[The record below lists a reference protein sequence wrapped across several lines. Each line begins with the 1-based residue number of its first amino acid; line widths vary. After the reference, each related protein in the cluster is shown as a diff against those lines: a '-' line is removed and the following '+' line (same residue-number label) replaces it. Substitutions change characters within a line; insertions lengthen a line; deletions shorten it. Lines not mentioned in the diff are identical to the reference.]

1 MIETARQYLPN
12 EHLIHLCG
20 CWRKHRIENK
30 LSVNNLKNINEEH
43 CLIRQ
48 KIVRAERLNKVN
60 NRQL

>member
-12 EHLIHLCG
+12 ERLIHLCG
-20 CWRKHRIENK
+20 FWRKHRIENK

-43 CLIRQ
+43 SLIRQ

-60 NRQL
+60 SRQL